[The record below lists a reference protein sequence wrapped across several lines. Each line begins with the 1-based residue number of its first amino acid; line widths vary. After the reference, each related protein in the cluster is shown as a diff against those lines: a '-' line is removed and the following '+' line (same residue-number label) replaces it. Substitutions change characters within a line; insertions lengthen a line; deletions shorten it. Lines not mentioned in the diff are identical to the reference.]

1 MERNAQIDIQAQV
14 KGILPA
20 VIDVITGPVEFFRH
34 LPKTGGFLQPFIF
47 MVVLGAASGLITI
60 VLSLI
65 GLAPTTAIL
74 SGAAIILMPIMI
86 AIFGFIGAAVLFVIW
101 KIMGSQESFE
111 TAYRGG
117 AYTAAIMPGTA
128 ILNLIP
134 YLGSLI
140 GLVWMTF
147 LLVVISMEMHGIKQK
162 TAWTGFGVICAIF
175 AMMSLSAEVAG
186 RKMEKNMQAWQ
197 QENVLD
203 LEQLQDATPEEVG
216 KVLGQFLKGIQEA
229 AEQSK

>member
-1 MERNAQIDIQAQV
+1 
-14 KGILPA
+14 
-20 VIDVITGPVEFFRH
+20 
-34 LPKTGGFLQPFIF
+34 
-47 MVVLGAASGLITI
+47 
-60 VLSLI
+60 
-65 GLAPTTAIL
+65 
-74 SGAAIILMPIMI
+74 MI